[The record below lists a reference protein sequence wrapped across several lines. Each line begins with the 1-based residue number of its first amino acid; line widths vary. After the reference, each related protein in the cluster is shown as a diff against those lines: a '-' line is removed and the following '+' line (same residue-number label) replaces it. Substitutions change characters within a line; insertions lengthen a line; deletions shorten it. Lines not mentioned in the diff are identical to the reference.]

1 MRQAT
6 DGRHREY
13 EETAGPAASGRA
25 PPLYRRAFGILAAQI
40 VDGVLAPGTAL
51 QENAVAERFG
61 ISRAPARQALTLLEE
76 QQLVTRQPGQGFLVR
91 ADAAGREVEGLER
104 QLPDRSPLS
113 NLSSWEQIYAEV
125 EGEIVARISFGDWR
139 VREAELARYHGV
151 SRTVARDVVG
161 RLQQRGLVQK
171 DERSHWYAAAL
182 TPASIGEL
190 YEIRWTLEPLA
201 LTKAASHIPPAVLAD
216 VRARLQQAIAYPAT
230 VTGPMLDGLEQ
241 DLHVSLLGFC
251 RNRTLMQAIT
261 LHQSL
266 LIAHRFLY
274 RWTLELFASEPFL
287 PEHLEVVDLLQSADV
302 DGAAR
307 ALEQHLRASAE
318 RAIRRVDA
326 VTSHFHPHSLPYLEP
341 LQR

>member
-1 MRQAT
+1 MQQVE
-6 DGRHREY
+6 DMQQQERE
-13 EETAGPAASGRA
+13 EPAGPVASGRA

-40 VDGVLAPGTAL
+40 VDGVMAPGTGL
-51 QENAVAERFG
+51 QEKGVAERFG
-61 ISRAPARQALTLLEE
+61 ISRAPARRALALLEE
-76 QQLVTRQPGQGFLVR
+76 QQLVTRQPGQGYLVR

-113 NLSSWEQIYAEV
+113 NLLSWEQIYAEV

-171 DERSHWYAAAL
+171 DERSHWFAAAL
-182 TPASIGEL
+182 TPENIGEL
-190 YEIRWTLEPLA
+190 YEVRWTLEPLA
-201 LTKAASHIPPAVLAD
+201 LAKAAPHIPPAVLEE
-216 VRARLQQAIAYPAT
+216 VRARLRQAIDEPDA

-241 DLHVSLLGFC
+241 DLHVGLLGFC
-251 RNRTLMQAIT
+251 RNRALMQAIT

-274 RWTLELFASEPFL
+274 RWTLQLFASEPFL

-302 DGAAR
+302 PAAAL
-307 ALEQHLRASAE
+307 ALERHLRASAE
-318 RAIRRVDA
+318 RAIKRVDA
-326 VTSHFHPHSLPYLEP
+326 VTSHFQPHSLPYLEP

>member
-1 MRQAT
+1 MQQAK
-6 DGRHREY
+6 DMQQREHG
-13 EETAGPAASGRA
+13 EPAGPAASGRA

-40 VDGVLAPGTAL
+40 VDGVLAPGTVL
-51 QENAVAERFG
+51 QEQAVADRFG
-61 ISRAPARQALTLLEE
+61 ISRAPARQALALLEG
-76 QQLVTRQPGQGFLVR
+76 QHLVTRQPGQGYLVR
-91 ADAAGREVEGLER
+91 TDAAGREVEGLER
-104 QLPDRSPLS
+104 QLLDRSPLS
-113 NLSSWEQIYAEV
+113 NLLSWEQIYAEV

-171 DERSHWYAAAL
+171 DERSHWFAAAL
-182 TPASIGEL
+182 TPENVGEL

-201 LTKAASHIPPAVLAD
+201 LVKAAPHI
-216 VRARLQQAIAYPAT
+216 PAT
-230 VTGPMLDGLEQ
+230 VLEKVRDRLQHAADNPDAVTGPLLDGLEQ
-241 DLHVSLLGFC
+241 DLHVGLLGYC
-251 RNRTLMQAIT
+251 RNRTLMQAIA

-287 PEHLEVVDLLQSADV
+287 PEHLEVVELLQSADAP
-302 DGAAR
+302 AAAL
-307 ALEQHLRASAE
+307 ALERHLRASAD

-326 VTSHFHPHSLPYLEP
+326 VTSHFRPHSLPYLEP